1 MVIIVL
7 VAYMMDT
14 ARVNARTIYL
24 LQEVQYLLFFSRY
37 GTVR

>member
-24 LQEVQYLLFFSRY
+24 LQEVGTISSFFQ
-37 GTVR
+37 